1 MRALVL
7 TAAILSIGSP
17 VLASSITQL
26 VETGHTTSI
35 ITKMCTTCD
44 KVAPQKPDEGAGIYK
59 VPSLGPDIQ
68 KTEIRDINGQQK
80 LVRTEGWWGGSPV
93 TFISNMPQWLTTPEQ
108 KLSATLPVRS
118 GPVDTVRIVLPP
130 ARDGVDTSATTA
142 AVREQPSDDD
152 DRASNG
158 SRKSFK
164 GFSLR
169 RRR

>member
-35 ITKMCTTCD
+35 VTKMCTTCD
-44 KVAPQKPDEGAGIYK
+44 KVAPAKPDEGAGIYK
-59 VPSLGPDIQ
+59 VPALGPDIQ

-93 TFISNMPQWLTTPEQ
+93 TFISKMPEWLSTPEQ
-108 KLSATLPVRS
+108 KADATLPVRS
-118 GPVDTVRIVLPP
+118 GPIDTARAVLPSTP
-130 ARDGVDTSATTA
+130 DGIDADATTA
-142 AVREQPSDDD
+142 AVGEQPSERAGDAAAEQDDF
-152 DRASNG
+152 R
-158 SRKSFK
+158 
-164 GFSLR
+164 GFELR
-169 RRR
+169 QQ